1 MTATSAAWVQKQSC
15 TDTNVRPFL
24 QQVGTPV
31 RGAVPPSPLQ
41 AQLLPTGPGDSGS
54 SKARPPVPPSPPPRC
69 AQKLSP
75 SACWE
80 STRLR
85 ENLLASMSP
94 VPAPNCCLGGPHLH
108 AGTTGRCSTRGLH
121 TGGRWEY
128 RAHLRTMAQ
137 SSQRPISSPS
147 QQSRPHTC
155 PITPGS
161 RPQGTRDSCGGCCA
175 PMNVRTAPLSPQTLT
190 VHADTHLGGWTDGW
204 ATGTP
209 RG

>member
-108 AGTTGRCSTRGLH
+108 AGPQGAAPPEGSTQGAGGNTEPTCEPWLSPVNAPLAVLPSRPGLTPAPSHQAHGLRGL
-121 TGGRWEY
+121 
-128 RAHLRTMAQ
+128 
-137 SSQRPISSPS
+137 
-147 QQSRPHTC
+147 
-155 PITPGS
+155 
-161 RPQGTRDSCGGCCA
+161 GTVVVDA
-175 PMNVRTAPLSPQTLT
+175 
-190 VHADTHLGGWTDGW
+190 VH
-204 ATGTP
+204 P
-209 RG
+209 